1 MSTTV
6 FDLQA
11 ILGIDTSGFENGLKN
26 AAKFGVAALG
36 AASAAMVKFGA
47 DSVQTGAEFD
57 KSMSQVAATMGK
69 TTEEIQDLRD
79 FAQEMG
85 RTTAFSATQSADA
98 LNYMALAGYDAETS
112 MSMLPNVLNL
122 AAAGSMDLARASD
135 MVTDSAT
142 ALGMVLEDGT
152 VDIERV
158 TQMIDEM
165 AKAASTGNTSVEQLG
180 DAFLTVGGLAQE
192 LNGGMVTLEDGTE
205 VAVDGIQ
212 ELEIAL
218 TAMANAGIK
227 GSEAGTHMRNMI
239 TKLSDPSSEGA
250 KALKSMGVA
259 VFDTSGQMRSL
270 ADIFGDLSSEMD
282 KMTQEQKIQT
292 ITSLFNAR
300 DLASA
305 EAILA
310 AVDQDW
316 NKIGASIVDAEGAA
330 SKMAETQLDN
340 LAGDV
345 TLFKSALE
353 GAQITV
359 SDVLTPS
366 LREFVQ
372 FGTDGLSRL
381 TAAFQEG
388 GLTGAMSVFGEIL
401 SEGLGMIVSKLPEA
415 VNAGMQLLI
424 AFGKGLTDNIDVIL
438 FAIGDIAEII
448 LNNLLQATQ
457 SNGGMILEVI
467 SWILGVFEE
476 NYMQFMDIGMQIIT
490 NIFNGF
496 TKSITENLPD
506 IIYYATEILKYF
518 VNSIINN
525 LPMLLKAG
533 IQMILALAQGVVTAL
548 PSIIET
554 IIELL
559 PSIIQMIIDT
569 TIELLPMLIDGLVML
584 VTALAEAMPDI
595 ITALIDALPLIID
608 AIVNAF
614 ITLMPMLIEGG
625 IRIVM
630 AIVEHL
636 PEIIAALIQAI
647 PMVIT
652 SLINATVTF
661 FGWIID
667 TYKNLFSQIGQAL
680 SEWGAQKKQDVAN
693 WWSDFIASIK
703 QWFAE
708 LPYNLGYMIA
718 DLWLKVEE
726 FNRQVW
732 EWITTKLPEIIE
744 GICEW
749 WNSLPGR
756 IWDFLLQIV
765 ANLVE
770 WTSEMVSK
778 AQKEVPKIIDGI
790 AKFFEELPGKAIQWG
805 KDMIQGFIDGV
816 KAMAQQ
822 AWDAISDFA
831 QGVADRIGFSEPK
844 LGPLSNFHTYAPD
857 MIDLFTQGIKEN
869 QDLLYQA
876 VEDAFDFKNIIVSP
890 SIDDIDV
897 NGYGTGTVN
906 TFNITITQPVDSP
919 SDIAR
924 ALREEL
930 QYGLLRN
937 EAYA

>member
-135 MVTDSAT
+135 MVTDTQT
-142 ALGMVLEDGT
+142 AFGISLERT
-152 VDIERV
+152 
-158 TQMIDEM
+158 TQLVDEM

-180 DAFLTVGGLAQE
+180 DAFLTIGGLAQE
-192 LNGGMVTLEDGTE
+192 LNGGMVQLDDGTE
-205 VAVDGIQ
+205 VAVDGVQ

-227 GSEAGTHMRNMI
+227 GSEAGTHMRNI
-239 TKLSDPSSEGA
+239 LTKLSDPSSEGT
-250 KALKSMGVA
+250 KALQAMGVA
-259 VFDTSGQMRSL
+259 VFDTAGNMRSL
-270 ADIFGDLSSEMD
+270 NDIFSDLNDSMST
-282 KMTQEQKIQT
+282 MTQEQKIQT
-292 ITSLFNAR
+292 ITALFNAR
-300 DLASA
+300 DLSSA
-305 EAILA
+305 EALLN
-310 AVDQDW
+310 AVSQDW
-316 NKIGASIVDAEGAA
+316 DSIGASILDAEGAA

-353 GAQITV
+353 GAQIAV

-388 GLTGAMSVFGEIL
+388 GLTEAMNVFGDIL
-401 SEGLGMIVSKLPEA
+401 ADGLSMIISKVPEFID
-415 VNAGMQLLI
+415 AGMQLLG
-424 AFGKGLTDNIDVIL
+424 ALGKGLMDNVDVIL
-438 FAIGDIAEII
+438 FAIGDVMQLVLNKALEASQSSGGQIFEI
-448 LNNLLQATQ
+448 
-457 SNGGMILEVI
+457 I

-476 NYMQFMDIGMQIIT
+476 NYMQFIDIGMQIIT
-490 NIFNGF
+490 NIFNGL
-496 TKSITENLPD
+496 TEGLTENLPD
-506 IIYYATEILKYF
+506 IIYYATEMLKYF
-518 VNSIINN
+518 VNAIIKN

-533 IQMILALAQGVVTAL
+533 LQMILALAQGIVNAL
-548 PSIIET
+548 PEIIKT

-559 PSIIQMIIDT
+559 PEILQMVVDT
-569 TIELLPMLIDGLVML
+569 LIELLPMLIDGMIQLVIAI
-584 VTALAEAMPDI
+584 VEALPEI
-595 ITALIDALPLIID
+595 ITALVDALPTIITTLID
-608 AIVNAF
+608 AF
-614 ITLMPMLIEGG
+614 ITLMPMIIEGLV
-625 IRIVM
+625 RLVVEIV
-630 AIVEHL
+630 AHL

-647 PMVIT
+647 PVVVMTI
-652 SLINATVTF
+652 INAFAQF
-661 FGWIID
+661 FGWIINS
-667 TYKNLFSQIGQAL
+667 YKDLFAQIGQAL
-680 SEWGAQKKQDVAN
+680 KEWGAQKKEDISN

-890 SIDDIDV
+890 SIDDIDA